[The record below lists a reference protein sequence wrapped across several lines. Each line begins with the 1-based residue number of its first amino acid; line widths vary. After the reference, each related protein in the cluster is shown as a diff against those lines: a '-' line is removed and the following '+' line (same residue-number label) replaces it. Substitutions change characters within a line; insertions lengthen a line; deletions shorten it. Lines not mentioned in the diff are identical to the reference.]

1 MDLAVHNTVM
11 LIKFGTQIV
20 SQQFCENNGYQ
31 GEIKTLSNFCVKLFP
46 LSGYWNQR

>member
-20 SQQFCENNGYQ
+20 NSFAKTINGYQ
-31 GEIKTLSNFCVKLFP
+31 GEIKTLSNV
-46 LSGYWNQR
+46 